1 MEFNIFICMIER
13 GNSMVRILYQF
24 KGKNGQVII
33 LNNNIVCIARK
44 GWFGAIYQFISGG
57 KCQFPVTDIFDIVLK
72 EPNTMRGYI
81 KFKISDKNKNK
92 CIGEGSYSTSV
103 VWLTRKKMIEEARK
117 AISIINRLKSKCV
130 V

>member
-1 MEFNIFICMIER
+1 MIER

-44 GWFGAIYQFISGG
+44 GWFGAIYHFISGG
-57 KCQFPVTDIFDIVLK
+57 KCQFPVTDIFDSGLK